1 MLPKPIARFLSDES
15 GTNVVEYA
23 VLSCVMAV
31 VVASFAASGMS
42 LASAV
47 ERMGVLIG
55 GLVSGRLPAGG

>member
-1 MLPKPIARFLSDES
+1 MLPKLIARFLADEN

-47 ERMGVLIG
+47 ERIGLLIEGV
-55 GLVSGRLPAGG
+55 VSGNIPIDR